1 MKGFL
6 LFVFFLPLF
15 GCQDNLK
22 TATNYNDASVVK
34 LQTDSICIPL
44 DSVSL
49 SSYPSATFIYS
60 TKENTAMY
68 AFNTKTWAIDVFD
81 FNRKAL
87 SYHIEL
93 EREGANGVPY
103 IDNMQVLSS
112 DSIVCFADN
121 GFLILNSNGEVLK
134 RETMNYSGSD
144 YIANFDVGAFAQ
156 PFYNRSQNRIY
167 GRLITSK
174 EPYPYPEGQQLFA
187 EYNIENQTWRL
198 LPIYLPSYMQENW
211 QRMGQN
217 RNLNMWISDDR
228 ICYNFTCLSD
238 IFVYDILKQNG
249 RVAGGESR
257 LIHSNVSPY
266 NGNPQNEKARWEH
279 WIENPV
285 FYTPIYDKYK
295 DLYYRI
301 QVGELKEQLSEAPTP
316 YDKKI
321 VLAVFN
327 SKLEIIAEHQLDNY
341 KYNFLF
347 FGVDKEGL
355 IVGGNNPKD
364 TTVDFE
370 TLKLYRLRVS

>member
-1 MKGFL
+1 MKIFL
-6 LFVFFLPLF
+6 LFVLCFTLL

-22 TATNYNDASVVK
+22 TITNYNDSSSVV
-34 LQTDSICIPL
+34 LEVDSICIQL
-44 DSVSL
+44 DSISL
-49 SSYPSATFIYS
+49 YFYPSATFIYS
-60 TKENTAMY
+60 TEENTSMY

-81 FNRKAL
+81 LNRKAL
-87 SYHIEL
+87 FYHIEL

-112 DSIVCFADN
+112 DSIICFADN

-134 RETMNYSGSD
+134 RETMSYSGSD
-144 YIANFDVGAFAQ
+144 YIANFDVGAFVQ
-156 PFYNRSQNRIY
+156 PFYNRNQSSIY

-174 EPYPYPEGQQLFA
+174 DPYPYPEGQQLFA
-187 EYNIENQTWRL
+187 EYNIENQEWHL
-198 LPIYLPSYMQENW
+198 LPIFLPPYMQEYW

-228 ICYNFTCLSD
+228 ICYNFTCFSD
-238 IFVYDILKQNG
+238 IFVYDILKQENL
-249 RVAGGESR
+249 VAGGESR
-257 LIHSNVSPY
+257 LINSDVSFY

-285 FYTPIYDKYK
+285 FYTPIYDKHK

-301 QVGELKEQLSEAPTP
+301 QVGEFSEQLSEALTP

-327 SKLEIIAEHQLDNY
+327 SKLELISEYQLENY

-364 TTVDFE
+364 ATVDFE
-370 TLKLYRLRVS
+370 FLKLYRLRVR